1 MVRTSTQVSQSSDTD
16 GEADALLFRL
26 YRQAGPIGRL
36 RKASAIGA
44 SLVALA
50 LDELRRRHP
59 DEPEARLRLRLAARQ
74 LPRTLLLEAFGWAP
88 APAECLF
95 P

>member
-1 MVRTSTQVSQSSDTD
+1 MVPSRTHVSQSADTD
-16 GEADALLFRL
+16 READELLFRL

-44 SLVALA
+44 SLDALA

-59 DEPEARLRLRLAARQ
+59 GEPETRLRLRLAARHIS
-74 LPRTLLLEAFGWAP
+74 RADLLAA
-88 APAECLF
+88 
-95 P
+95 

>member
-1 MVRTSTQVSQSSDTD
+1 MARASTYVTQSADTD
-16 GEADALLFRL
+16 READELLFRL

-44 SLVALA
+44 GLEALA
-50 LDELRRRHP
+50 LVELRRRHP
-59 DEPEARLRLRLAARQ
+59 DEPEARLRLRLAARR

-88 APAECLF
+88 PPAECSF